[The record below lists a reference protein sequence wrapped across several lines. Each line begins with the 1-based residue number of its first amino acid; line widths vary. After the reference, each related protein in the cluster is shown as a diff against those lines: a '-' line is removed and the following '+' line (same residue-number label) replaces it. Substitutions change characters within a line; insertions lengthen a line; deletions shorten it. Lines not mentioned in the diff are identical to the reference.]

1 MVWMEEVE
9 AVSET
14 LESLTFEQLSDRL
27 QADGVSRAHA
37 QPLYRWLQTGE
48 RKGFVPRLESWLEA
62 RDSAEFTQV
71 EQVADTPSGDGW
83 TRKFL
88 LRLSEGAEVES
99 VLMGYPG
106 RFTACLSTQVGCAM
120 GCVFCAT
127 GQMGFR
133 RHLKAG
139 EIVAQARHVAMALRE
154 RHDEKLRN
162 LVVMGMGEPLHNFDE
177 TMLAL
182 DQLTEVWGLGIGVS
196 RVSISTVG
204 HVDGIRRL
212 AEHPK
217 RYSLAVSLHGA
228 TDEER
233 SQLIP
238 INRRWPLAELMK
250 ACRDFS
256 ERKDQRV
263 FIAWTLISGVN
274 DSDEQAKRLAALLE
288 GMYVQVNLIPLNA
301 TEGFDGRAPD
311 DARIEAFRRILQDGG
326 LPVSVRQKRGLDVAA
341 GCGQL
346 ATKKSS

>member
-1 MVWMEEVE
+1 MEDAWGVGP
-9 AVSET
+9 T
-14 LESLTFEQLSDRL
+14 LESLTFDELAERL
-27 QADGVSRAHA
+27 QADGVSRAHT

-48 RKGFVPRLESWLEA
+48 RGKFEPPLERWIDA
-62 RDSAEFTQV
+62 RAGDEFTQA
-71 EQVADTPSGDGW
+71 EQVAETPSGDGW

-88 LRLSEGAEVES
+88 LRLGDGAEVES

-133 RHLKAG
+133 RHLKAA
-139 EIVAQARHVAMALRE
+139 EIIAQARHVAAELQK
-154 RHDEKLRN
+154 HHGEKLRN
-162 LVVMGMGEPLHNFDE
+162 LVMMGMGEPLHNFDE

-182 DQLTEVWGLGIGVS
+182 EHLTETRGMGIGAS

-217 RYSLAVSLHGA
+217 RYTLAVSLHGA

-233 SQLIP
+233 SKLIP

-250 ACRDFS
+250 ACRDYS
-256 ERKDQRV
+256 EIKGQRV
-263 FIAWTLISGVN
+263 LVAWTLIGGVN
-274 DSDEQAKRLAALLE
+274 DSDAHAQRLAALLE
-288 GMYVQVNLIPLNA
+288 GMHVQVNLIPLNA
-301 TEGFDGRAPD
+301 TEGFDGQAPED
-311 DARIEAFRRILQDGG
+311 DRVDAFQRILQDSG
-326 LPVSVRQKRGLDVAA
+326 LPVTVRQKRGLDVAA

-346 ATKKSS
+346 STERSSA

>member
-1 MVWMEEVE
+1 MKDAA
-9 AVSET
+9 AVPPT
-14 LESLTFEQLSDRL
+14 LEALTFEELADRL
-27 QADGVSRAHA
+27 RTDGVNPAHT

-48 RKGFVPRLESWLEA
+48 RGKFEPPLERWVDALKPG
-62 RDSAEFTQV
+62 EFTKA
-71 EQVADTPSGDGW
+71 EQVAETPSSDGW

-88 LRLSEGAEVES
+88 LRLSDDSEVES

-133 RHLKAG
+133 RHLKAA
-139 EIVAQARHVAMALRE
+139 EIVAQARHVAAELQA
-154 RHDEKLRN
+154 RHGEKLRN
-162 LVVMGMGEPLHNFDE
+162 LVMMGMGEPLHNFDQ

-182 DQLTEVWGLGIGVS
+182 EHLTETRGMGIGAS

-217 RYSLAVSLHGA
+217 RYTLAVSLHGA

-233 SQLIP
+233 SKLIP
-238 INRRWPLAELMK
+238 INRRWPLAELMQ
-250 ACRDFS
+250 ACRDYS
-256 ERKDQRV
+256 EKKEQRV
-263 FIAWTLISGVN
+263 LIAWTLIRAAN
-274 DSDEQAKRLAALLE
+274 DSDDQARQLAALLK
-288 GMYVQVNLIPLNA
+288 GMHVQVNLIPLNE

-311 DARIEAFRRILQDGG
+311 DDRVEAFQRILQDGG
-326 LPVSVRQKRGLDVAA
+326 LPVTVRQKRGLDVAA

-346 ATKKSS
+346 STKKG